1 MGQRNHRLDRAKG
14 ALVYLVVLGHLFAAV
29 TPWDDALLRVFQTV
43 IYSFHMP
50 AFVFLAGITAK
61 SDRLPQRVTFF
72 LVLLATALPLY
83 YGWMS
88 LLGLNPDFDP
98 LVPYWITWFLLA
110 MVWWTLS
117 TPLIERF
124 PRALLGI
131 SLLAALF
138 GGIIPTYDYELS
150 LSRTLVFWPFFVVGK
165 LYGSRILA
173 WAGDRTNPQ
182 RAGLALAAAVPML
195 LFYLNDTD
203 KIWFYGVRNFEW
215 HEVPVPEGAAARVI
229 VGLSAALS
237 TVAFCSFVSNKPG
250 YLGTVGR
257 HSLAVYLL
265 HGFVIRA
272 LNPPLGQSL
281 EYVPS
286 WVMLLSCILL
296 AGLITWLFALK
307 PFNAG
312 LRAYGEGVTQVIL
325 FPLYRIFLPAIR
337 ATTRRTGPRRRRNES
352 DAR

>member
-1 MGQRNHRLDRAKG
+1 ML
-14 ALVYLVVLGHLFAAV
+14 AAV
-29 TPWDDALLRVFQTV
+29 SPWESDLLRVLQTA

-61 SDRLPQRVTFF
+61 SDKLPQRVTFF
-72 LVLLATALPLY
+72 LVLLATAMPLY

-88 LLGLNPDFDP
+88 LLGQNPEFDS

-110 MVWWTLS
+110 MVWWTLT

-124 PRALLGI
+124 PRAML
-131 SLLAALF
+131 SVSVLAALF
-138 GGIIPTYDYELS
+138 GGTIPTYDYELS

-165 LYGSRILA
+165 LYGSRILT

-182 RAGLALAAAVPML
+182 RIGLAVAAATPMV
-195 LFYLNDTD
+195 LFYLVDID

-215 HEVPVPEGAAARVI
+215 HEVSLPEGAGARVI
-229 VGLSAALS
+229 VGLSAALT
-237 TVAFCSFVSNKPG
+237 TVAFCSFVANKPG

-257 HSLAVYLL
+257 HSLAVYLF
-265 HGFVIRA
+265 HGFVIR
-272 LNPPLGQSL
+272 LLDIPFEDSL
-281 EYVPS
+281 DYAPS
-286 WVMLLSCILL
+286 WLMLITCLVVASVT
-296 AGLITWLFALK
+296 TWLFALK

-312 LRAYGEGVTQVIL
+312 LRAYGDWATRVIL
-325 FPLYRIFLPAIR
+325 FPFYNILRPAMIT
-337 ATTRRTGPRRRRNES
+337 AARRSEHRRRRNDS